1 MVQQA
6 IADLVAGNNLSEEH
20 ASGVMESIMTGE
32 ATPAQFGAFVTALR
46 IKGETADEIAGMA
59 RVMRDKAL
67 RVSIDGDVVDT
78 CGTGGDGSHTI
89 NVSTIAALVAVGA
102 GLRVA
107 KHGNR
112 AITSASGSADVLEA
126 AGVKIDLGP
135 EGVERCLR
143 EVGVG
148 FMFAPTFHPA
158 MRFAGPPRREIGI
171 RTVFNILG
179 PLTNPAGAQRQVL
192 GVADGALGD
201 KMAQVLRLLG
211 SRHAL
216 VVHGEDSMDEISIA
230 APTQVWELK
239 DGDIQSY
246 KIAPEDAGL
255 SRAAPEAIRGGTAQE
270 NAAAMERVLS
280 GEQGAQ
286 REVVILNAAAAL
298 VAGDAAPD
306 LASGAALAAEAIDS
320 GRALA
325 KLRAFVELS
334 SSLE

>member
-6 IADLVAGNNLSEEH
+6 IADLVAGKDLSEEH

-67 RVSIDGDVVDT
+67 RVSVDGDLVDT
-78 CGTGGDGSHTI
+78 CGTGGDGTHSI

-148 FMFAPTFHPA
+148 FMFAPAFHPA
-158 MRFAGPPRREIGI
+158 MRFAGPPR
-171 RTVFNILG
+171 
-179 PLTNPAGAQRQVL
+179 
-192 GVADGALGD
+192 
-201 KMAQVLRLLG
+201 
-211 SRHAL
+211 
-216 VVHGEDSMDEISIA
+216 
-230 APTQVWELK
+230 
-239 DGDIQSY
+239 
-246 KIAPEDAGL
+246 
-255 SRAAPEAIRGGTAQE
+255 
-270 NAAAMERVLS
+270 
-280 GEQGAQ
+280 
-286 REVVILNAAAAL
+286 
-298 VAGDAAPD
+298 
-306 LASGAALAAEAIDS
+306 
-320 GRALA
+320 GR
-325 KLRAFVELS
+325 
-334 SSLE
+334 